1 MASKF
6 ETIAGKPIS
15 FLPKNLN
22 NGSKNVVLI
31 ILITINQVKN
41 SIYPTNGMMTI
52 YIYIYVL
59 TIFSPTKSGH

>member
-52 YIYIYVL
+52 YIYIYIYICSNN
-59 TIFSPTKSGH
+59 IFPH